1 MNLYRSPYEAY
12 PFLCD
17 AGEDLRC
24 DFELLTDE
32 MASQT
37 GLLAAKTAEAGSRAQ
52 AAGELTGP
60 AAAGA
65 AAAETAGETARRL
78 EAAETADAAA
88 VGIAEETARRQETAE
103 TAEAAAETAAK
114 ATEKTPGPQVSSG
127 WQAALSR
134 QMEYARL
141 QRELLWI
148 CELIYHINP
157 TLRTHLTVTEDET
170 RRLEAAVDRL
180 RKECGDRCRRFVLT
194 QGCESACI
202 AHLLRV

>member
-60 AAAGA
+60 AAAEA
-65 AAAETAGETARRL
+65 AAVGTAGET
-78 EAAETADAAA
+78 
-88 VGIAEETARRQETAE
+88 
-103 TAEAAAETAAK
+103 
-114 ATEKTPGPQVSSG
+114 
-127 WQAALSR
+127 
-134 QMEYARL
+134 ARL

-170 RRLEAAVDRL
+170 RRLEAAVERL

-202 AHLLRV
+202 AHLLRVKSKMLVRLIYRHCQAGHPVPDRLLDLANLLSGYFFYLALKLNALAGVEEIDYISRNY